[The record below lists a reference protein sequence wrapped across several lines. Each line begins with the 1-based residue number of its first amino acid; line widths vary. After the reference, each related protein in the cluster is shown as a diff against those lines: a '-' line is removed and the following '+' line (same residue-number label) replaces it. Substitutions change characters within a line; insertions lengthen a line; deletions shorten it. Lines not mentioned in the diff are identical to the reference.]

1 MRSLPIFLCFAFG
14 LQAQPL
20 FDAIQ
25 QADTPAV
32 KRLLAS
38 GVSADSRDA
47 DGVPAVM
54 SAVLFARADCVKLL
68 LDRGADPNA
77 ANKTG
82 STALMWA
89 VPDLEKV
96 KLLVE
101 HGADVNAR
109 SNNLGRT
116 PLLIAAGYPGSTELL
131 RFLLDKGAD
140 LHAKD
145 KNGEHAL
152 NKAASR
158 ADVEVVRFLVE
169 RGMDVNEPGSSGGL
183 PLSRAMPRSYL
194 PSVEFLLDRGAK
206 IRKQDLIF
214 ATHWV
219 DPKILEKVLAMDVDV
234 NARQKPFGRTPLIN
248 ATASEQAGALTLK
261 LLLEKGAD
269 PNMADD
275 DGETALNWAMH
286 RADRA
291 KIDVLKQY
299 GAKLGTTVRN
309 KDYPKPEGVADARA
323 SLARSAALL
332 QAIGSPMFQ
341 KHGCITCHNQS
352 MPAQVASAARE
363 RGLAVNEDLAK
374 KNLKQILAVYKPKG
388 DEAMQGLQPAGTE
401 ITVGYIVMALAAEK
415 YPLDKTTAAL
425 THVIAAA
432 QMPDGSW
439 PNTISRPPMEDSS
452 ITGAA
457 MAVRALT
464 LYPIEGAKQEIDQK
478 LRRARTWL
486 LAAKPQSAEEYAMRL
501 MGLAWTAASRHEV
514 DAAAE
519 EWIAQQRA
527 AGGWSQVP
535 HFEPDAYA
543 TGITLYA
550 LHEAGIPVTHPAYQK
565 GVRFLL
571 VNQHQ
576 DGSWFVR
583 TRSFPVQPQME
594 SGYPFGYNQWISA
607 AGASWASLAIA
618 YTLPNNPS
626 GVWPATSNIQNP
638 KSALK

>member
-1 MRSLPIFLCFAFG
+1 MRSLPILLCVAAG

-25 QADTPAV
+25 RADTSAV
-32 KRLLAS
+32 KRLLAG

-47 DGVPAVM
+47 DGVPALM
-54 SAVLFARADCVKLL
+54 SAALFARVDCVRLL
-68 LDRGADPNA
+68 LDRGADPDA
-77 ANKTG
+77 ATKTG
-82 STALMWA
+82 ATALMWA

-96 KLLVE
+96 RLLVE
-101 HGADVNAR
+101 HGANVNAR

-116 PLLIAAGYPGSTELL
+116 PLLIAAGYPGSTDTL
-131 RFLLDKGAD
+131 RVLLDKGAD
-140 LHAKD
+140 LRAKD

-152 NKAASR
+152 HKASSS

-169 RGMDVNEPGSSGGL
+169 RGLDVNDSGSSNML
-183 PLSRAMPRSYL
+183 PLGYALSRAYL
-194 PSVEFLLDRGAK
+194 PSVEFLLAKGAR
-206 IRKQDLIF
+206 IRKQDLLL
-214 ATHWV
+214 ATHWL
-219 DPKILEKVLAMDVDV
+219 DPKILEKLLAMDVDINV
-234 NARQKPFGRTPLIN
+234 PRKPFGRTPLIN
-248 ATASEQAGALTLK
+248 ATASEQADASTLK
-261 LLLEKGAD
+261 LLLERGAD
-269 PNMADD
+269 PNLADD
-275 DGETALNWAMH
+275 DGETALNWAVH
-286 RADRA
+286 RADQA

-299 GAKLGTTVRN
+299 SAKLGTTVRN
-309 KDYPKPEGVADARA
+309 KDYPKPEGVADART

-332 QAIGSPMFQ
+332 QSIGPPVFQ

-352 MPAQVASAARE
+352 IPAQVAAAARE
-363 RGLAVNEDLAK
+363 RGIPVNEELAK
-374 KNLKQILAVYKPKG
+374 KNLKQILAVYKPMG
-388 DEAMQGLQPAGTE
+388 DEAMQGKPPLGTA
-401 ITVGYIVMALAAEK
+401 ITVGYISMALAAEK

-425 THVIAAA
+425 AHIMAAS

-439 PNTISRPPMEDSS
+439 PGGISRPPMEDSA

-478 LRRARTWL
+478 LRRAGTWL
-486 LAAKPQSAEEYAMRL
+486 LAAKPQSAEEHAMRL
-501 MGLAWTAASRHEV
+501 MALAWTGASRRDIDVAVE
-514 DAAAE
+514 A
-519 EWIAQQRA
+519 WIAGQRSD
-527 AGGWSQVP
+527 GGWAQLP

-571 VNQHQ
+571 ANQHQ
-576 DGSWFVR
+576 DGSWFVT

-618 YTLPNNPS
+618 NTLPKP
-626 GVWPATSNIQNP
+626 VVTARR
-638 KSALK
+638 